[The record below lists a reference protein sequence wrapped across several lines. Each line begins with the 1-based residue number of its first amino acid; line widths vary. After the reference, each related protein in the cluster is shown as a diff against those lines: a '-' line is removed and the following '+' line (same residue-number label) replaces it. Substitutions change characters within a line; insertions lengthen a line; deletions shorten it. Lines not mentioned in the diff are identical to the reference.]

1 MVVSD
6 DAVFLECV
14 VEAVVDTVVITEDV
28 VVSETMVGPKA
39 EIEIKVEVAVGTDV
53 LWMLWCFHGLW

>member
-6 DAVFLECV
+6 DAVFLESV

-28 VVSETMVGPKA
+28 VVSETMGVPKQS
-39 EIEIKVEVAVGTDV
+39 
-53 LWMLWCFHGLW
+53 